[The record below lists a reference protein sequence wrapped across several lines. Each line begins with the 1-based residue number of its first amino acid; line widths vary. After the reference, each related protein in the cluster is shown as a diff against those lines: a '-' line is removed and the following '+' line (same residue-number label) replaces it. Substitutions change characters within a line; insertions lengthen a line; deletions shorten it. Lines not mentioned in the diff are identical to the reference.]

1 MEHEGKGVTAMT
13 YAILKRGATRRDE
26 WGPRP
31 GAVPRGGRRKGVGQ
45 GSLGG
50 GRVGPAT
57 VLDFKTGSNRIQTYL
72 KDFNLIQT
80 LFDSNRIF
88 PS

>member
-1 MEHEGKGVTAMT
+1 MGCGGVSREPLDRKEMEHEGKGVTAMT

-31 GAVPRGGRRKGVGQ
+31 RAVPHGGRRKGVGQ

-50 GRVGPAT
+50 
-57 VLDFKTGSNRIQTYL
+57 
-72 KDFNLIQT
+72 
-80 LFDSNRIF
+80 
-88 PS
+88 